1 MDRHMGNV
9 IERLIPHQT
18 LYISLYFE
26 CYMHLERDPTLLH
39 PKVMRVV
46 HAVLI
51 DCQPYKKTFHTMY
64 MVQPVFNVTTPRLK
78 PWQFEAG
85 QLKLKPKTI
94 KIIKF
99 YFTTYAIS

>member
-1 MDRHMGNV
+1 MDRYMGNV

-46 HAVLI
+46 HAALI
-51 DCQPYKKTFHTMY
+51 DCQPYKKTFYTTY
-64 MVQPVFNVTTPRLK
+64 MVQPVFTQTNPDLNPGNLK
-78 PWQFEAG
+78 PG
-85 QLKLKPKTI
+85 N
-94 KIIKF
+94 
-99 YFTTYAIS
+99 